1 MEIINVRINN
11 VTVGWDNED
20 GMSAKISFEGYSG
33 SANMVFK
40 LTNQTELQ
48 RLEKLMNYAGVDV
61 NDVNNLNGRIV
72 RLVIDGS
79 PIIGYGDPIEDKFIP
94 NMPWLGEELK
104 EVTEA
109 QLKELRKTK

>member
-1 MEIINVRINN
+1 MEIVNARINN
-11 VTVGWDNED
+11 VTVGWDNQY
-20 GMSAKISFEGYSG
+20 GMSAKMSFECHFG
-33 SANMVFK
+33 STNMVFK

-72 RLVIDGS
+72 RVAIYCCA
-79 PIIGYGDPIEDKFIP
+79 IRGYGDPIEDKFIP
-94 NMPWLGEELK
+94 DMPWLGEELK

-109 QLKELRKTK
+109 QLEELRKPK